1 MDLFYGTVPSTTSGR
16 IAMTPLRKRML
27 EDMSIRN
34 LAENTKLSYLQ
45 QVNSYA
51 QYFDRSPEDLGPEQ
65 VRVYQAHLI
74 EHRKLCASSLS
85 TATAALR
92 FLHYA

>member
-1 MDLFYGTVPSTTSGR
+1 
-16 IAMTPLRKRML
+16 MTPLRKRML